1 MSFAQYIYTEVL
13 KPRPLKALANAIL
26 LRIIPETIQIGP
38 AILYLDPDD
47 PVISGALTLRVYEH
61 SEQALF
67 AKYLRGDMTLVDIGA
82 NLGLYTVV
90 SMHHLDEN
98 GRIVSFEPH
107 PQSYGFLQKNVAAN
121 QNHGHACPR
130 VDTFN
135 LAATPDH
142 TKLELRLNPENRGDN
157 RTYHGTYHGKVETW
171 DTVQIE
177 GRPVD
182 DVLDELGIDE
192 VNFVKI
198 DIQGYEQKAI
208 SGFQKTLARSQN
220 VILLSEFWPKGLQ
233 EAGGNPHE
241 YLQMLENLGFTLYTL
256 NKRPYGSVTPLE
268 DCDALITSLPGRKY
282 TDIVGVKGYQIF

>member
-1 MSFAQYIYTEVL
+1 MSFAQYIYAEVL
-13 KPRPLKALANAIL
+13 KPKPLKALANAIL
-26 LRIIPETIQIGP
+26 LRIIPESIQIGP

-67 AKYLRGDMTLVDIGA
+67 AKYLHGDMTLVDIGA
-82 NLGLYTVV
+82 NLGLYTIV
-90 SMHHLDEN
+90 SMHHLDAN

-107 PQSYGFLQKNVAAN
+107 PQSYKFLQKNVAAN

-142 TKLELRLNPENRGDN
+142 SRLELRLNPENRGDN
-157 RTYHGTYHGKVETW
+157 RAYHGTYHGKVETW

-182 DVLDELGIDE
+182 DVLDELGIEE

-220 VILLSEFWPKGLQ
+220 VILLSEFWPKGLR
-233 EAGGNPHE
+233 ESGGNPHE

-256 NKRPYGSVTPLE
+256 NERPYGSITPLE
-268 DCDALITSLPGRKY
+268 DCNALIASLPGRKY
-282 TDIVGVKGYQIF
+282 TDIVGVKGYQIY